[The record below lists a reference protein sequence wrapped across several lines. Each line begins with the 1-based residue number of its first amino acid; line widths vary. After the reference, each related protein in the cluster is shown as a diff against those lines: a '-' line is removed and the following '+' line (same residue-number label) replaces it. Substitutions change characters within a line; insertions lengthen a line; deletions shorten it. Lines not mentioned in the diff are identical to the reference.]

1 MKLKNVLKAV
11 LTILALLAMILSL
24 PGCSADDSNLTIK
37 PELFEYSPYMS
48 TTPGIPLVAVFTRE
62 LKNKN
67 YVYHWIAEEGTFL
80 KWHGSASGMGRI
92 EVLGRDVMMN
102 EHKIYWTVNPD
113 HEIKAESF
121 EVHLTVE
128 ELDTG
133 KVTFETS
140 LEIEQREP
148 LYFVIENRD

>member
-1 MKLKNVLKAV
+1 MKSKIVLKAA

-24 PGCSADDSNLTIK
+24 PGCSADDSSLAIK

-48 TTPGIPLVAVFTRE
+48 STPGIPLVAVFTRE

-92 EVLGRDVMMN
+92 EVLGRDVTTN
-102 EHKIYWTVNPD
+102 EHKIYWTVDPD

-121 EVHLTVE
+121 EVYLTIE

-133 KVTFETS
+133 KVMFETS
-140 LEIEQREP
+140 LGIQQKEP
-148 LYFVIENRD
+148 LYFVIDH